1 MSDLKLLKERLI
13 ENKKAEVKVKIKEEE
28 AEKAQLLEESAR
40 SLAEEKAKQIS
51 LIDSRL
57 ARKFEQDKHTLQINK
72 RNELLS
78 EKQKMLKLVFNKAEE
93 QMNQWTDTEF
103 QQFLLS
109 VLKQHKDSESIELIL
124 GQYSIDKVSDDWINK
139 VAKEVVDI
147 QLSAETISR
156 KNGFILKK
164 TGIEYNYLFDELVKD
179 IKGQLVSSVS
189 KQLFD

>member
-1 MSDLKLLKERLI
+1 MSDLKLLTERLI
-13 ENKKAEVKVKIKEEE
+13 ENKKAEVQVKIKEAE

-78 EKQKMLKLVFNKAEE
+78 EKQKMLKIVFNKAEE
-93 QMNQWTDTEF
+93 QMNQWTDMEF

-109 VLKQHKDSESIELIL
+109 VLKQHKDSESIELIV
-124 GQYSIDKVSDDWINK
+124 GQYSIDKVSNDWINT

-147 QLSAETISR
+147 QLSAETVSR

>member
-1 MSDLKLLKERLI
+1 MSDLKLLTDRLI
-13 ENKKAEVKVKIKEEE
+13 ESKKAEVQEKIKE
-28 AEKAQLLEESAR
+28 AEIEKEQLLSESDEN
-40 SLAEEKAKQIS
+40 LAEEKAKQIN

-72 RNELLS
+72 RNQLLS
-78 EKQKMLKLVFNKAEE
+78 EKQKVLTVVFNEAEE
-93 QMNQWTDTEF
+93 QMNQWTDSEF

-109 VLKQHKDSESIELIL
+109 VLKQHKDSESIELIV
-124 GQYSIDKVSDDWINK
+124 GQHSVDKVTNDWIDK
-139 VAKEVVDI
+139 VAKEVVNV
-147 QLSAETISR
+147 QLSTETISK

-164 TGIEYNYLFDELVKD
+164 NGIEYNYLFDELVKD

>member
-1 MSDLKLLKERLI
+1 MSDLKLLTERLI
-13 ENKKAEVKVKIKEEE
+13 ENKKAEVQVKIKEAE

-139 VAKEVVDI
+139 VAKEEVNI
-147 QLSAETISR
+147 QLSTETISK

>member
-1 MSDLKLLKERLI
+1 MSDLKLLTERLI
-13 ENKKAEVKVKIKEEE
+13 ENKKAEVQVKIKEAE

-78 EKQKMLKLVFNKAEE
+78 EKQKMLKIVFNKAEE

-109 VLKQHKDSESIELIL
+109 VLKQHKDSESIELIV
-124 GQYSIDKVSDDWINK
+124 GQYSIDKVSNDWINT

-147 QLSAETISR
+147 QLSAETVSR

>member
-1 MSDLKLLKERLI
+1 MSDLKLLTERLI
-13 ENKKAEVKVKIKEEE
+13 ENKKAEVQEKIKEAE

-40 SLAEEKAKQIS
+40 NLAEEKAKQIS

-72 RNELLS
+72 RNQLLS
-78 EKQKMLKLVFNKAEE
+78 EKQKMLKIVFSKAEE

-109 VLKQHKDSESIELIL
+109 VLKQHKDSESIELIV
-124 GQYSIDKVSDDWINK
+124 GQYSVDKVSNDWINK
-139 VAKEVVDI
+139 VAKEEVNI
-147 QLSAETISR
+147 QLSTETISK

>member
-1 MSDLKLLKERLI
+1 MSDLKLLTERLI
-13 ENKKAEVKVKIKEEE
+13 ENKKAEVQVKIKEAE

-40 SLAEEKAKQIS
+40 NLAEEKAKQIS

-78 EKQKMLKLVFNKAEE
+78 EKQKRLKIVFNKAEE

>member
-1 MSDLKLLKERLI
+1 MSDLKLLTERLI
-13 ENKKAEVKVKIKEEE
+13 ENKKAEVQEKIKEAE

-40 SLAEEKAKQIS
+40 NLAEEKAKQIS

>member
-1 MSDLKLLKERLI
+1 MSDLKLLTERLI
-13 ENKKAEVKVKIKEEE
+13 ENKKSEVQVKIKEAE

-78 EKQKMLKLVFNKAEE
+78 EKQKMLKIVFNKAEE
-93 QMNQWTDTEF
+93 QMNQWTDMEF

-124 GQYSIDKVSDDWINK
+124 GQYSIDKVSNDWINT
-139 VAKEVVDI
+139 VSKEVVDI

>member
-1 MSDLKLLKERLI
+1 MSDLKLLTERLI
-13 ENKKAEVKVKIKEEE
+13 ENKKAEVQEKIKEAE

-40 SLAEEKAKQIS
+40 NLAEEKAKQIS

-109 VLKQHKDSESIELIL
+109 VLKQHKDSEPIELIV
-124 GQYSIDKVSDDWINK
+124 GQYSVDKVSNDWINK

>member
-1 MSDLKLLKERLI
+1 MSDLKLLTERLI
-13 ENKKAEVKVKIKEEE
+13 ENKKAEVQVKIKEAE

>member
-1 MSDLKLLKERLI
+1 MSDLKLLTDRLI
-13 ENKKAEVKVKIKEEE
+13 ENKKTEVQDKINEAE
-28 AEKAQLLEESAR
+28 AEKEQLLAESAKN
-40 SLAEEKAKQIS
+40 LAEEKAKQIS

-72 RNELLS
+72 RNQLLS
-78 EKQKMLKLVFNKAEE
+78 EKQKVLTVVFNEAEE
-93 QMNQWTDTEF
+93 QMNQWTELEF

-109 VLKQHKDSESIELIL
+109 VLKQHKDSDSIELIV
-124 GQYSIDKVSDDWINK
+124 GQESVNKVTNDWIDKI
-139 VAKEVVDI
+139 AKEVVNV
-147 QLSAETISR
+147 QLSAETISK

-164 TGIEYNYLFDELVKD
+164 SGIQYNYLFDELVKD

>member
-1 MSDLKLLKERLI
+1 MSDLKLLTERLI
-13 ENKKAEVKVKIKEEE
+13 ENKKAEVQEKIKEAE

-40 SLAEEKAKQIS
+40 NLAEEKAKQIS

-72 RNELLS
+72 RNQLLS
-78 EKQKMLKLVFNKAEE
+78 EKQKMLKIVFSKAEE
-93 QMNQWTDTEF
+93 QMNQWTDTDF

-109 VLKQHKDSESIELIL
+109 VLKQYKGSESIELIV
-124 GQYSIDKVSDDWINK
+124 GQYSVDKVSNDWINK
-139 VAKEVVDI
+139 VAKEEVNI
-147 QLSAETISR
+147 QLSTETISK

>member
-1 MSDLKLLKERLI
+1 MSDLKLLTERLI
-13 ENKKAEVKVKIKEEE
+13 ENKKAEVQVKIKEAE

-109 VLKQHKDSESIELIL
+109 VLKQHKNSESIELIV
-124 GQYSIDKVSDDWINK
+124 GQYSIDKVSNDWIDK

-147 QLSAETISR
+147 QLSAETVSR

>member
-1 MSDLKLLKERLI
+1 MSDLKLLTERLI
-13 ENKKAEVKVKIKEEE
+13 ENKKAEVQVKIKEAE

-93 QMNQWTDTEF
+93 QMNQWTDMEF

-109 VLKQHKDSESIELIL
+109 VLKQHKDSESIELIV
-124 GQYSIDKVSDDWINK
+124 GQYSIDKVSNDWIDK

-147 QLSAETISR
+147 QLSAETVSR

>member
-1 MSDLKLLKERLI
+1 MSDLKLLTDRLI
-13 ENKKAEVKVKIKEEE
+13 ENKKSEVQDKINEAE
-28 AEKAQLLEESAR
+28 AEKEQLLAESAKN
-40 SLAEEKAKQIS
+40 LAEEKAKQIS

-72 RNELLS
+72 RNQLLS
-78 EKQKMLKLVFNKAEE
+78 EKQKVLTVVFNEAEE
-93 QMNQWTDTEF
+93 QMNQWTDSEF

-109 VLKQHKDSESIELIL
+109 VLKEHRDSDSIELIV
-124 GQYSIDKVSDDWINK
+124 GQESVNKVTKDWIDK
-139 VAKEVVDI
+139 VAKEVVNI
-147 QLSAETISR
+147 QLSTETISK

-164 TGIEYNYLFDELVKD
+164 SGIQYNYLFDELVKD

>member
-1 MSDLKLLKERLI
+1 MSDLKLLTERLI
-13 ENKKAEVKVKIKEEE
+13 ENKKSEVQVKIKEAE

-78 EKQKMLKLVFNKAEE
+78 EKQKMLKIVFNKAEE
-93 QMNQWTDTEF
+93 QMNQWTDMEF

-109 VLKQHKDSESIELIL
+109 VLKQHKDSESIELIV
-124 GQYSIDKVSDDWINK
+124 GQYSIDKVSNDWINT

>member
-1 MSDLKLLKERLI
+1 MSDLKLLTERLI
-13 ENKKAEVKVKIKEEE
+13 ENKKAEVQVKIKEAE

-78 EKQKMLKLVFNKAEE
+78 EKQKRLKIVFNKAEE

-109 VLKQHKDSESIELIL
+109 VLKQHKDSESIELIV
-124 GQYSIDKVSDDWINK
+124 GQYSIDKVSNDWINT

-147 QLSAETISR
+147 QLSAETVSR

>member
-1 MSDLKLLKERLI
+1 MSDLKLLTERLI
-13 ENKKAEVKVKIKEEE
+13 ENKKAEVQEKIKEAE

-40 SLAEEKAKQIS
+40 NLAEEKAKQIS

-72 RNELLS
+72 RNQLLS
-78 EKQKMLKLVFNKAEE
+78 EKQKMLKIVFSKAEE

-109 VLKQHKDSESIELIL
+109 VLKQHKGSKSIELIV
-124 GQYSIDKVSDDWINK
+124 GQYSVDKVSNDWINK
-139 VAKEVVDI
+139 VAKEEVNI
-147 QLSAETISR
+147 QLSTETISK

>member
-1 MSDLKLLKERLI
+1 MSDLKLLTERLI
-13 ENKKAEVKVKIKEEE
+13 ENKKAEVQVKIKEAE

-93 QMNQWTDTEF
+93 QMNQWADMEF

>member
-1 MSDLKLLKERLI
+1 MSDLKLLTERLI
-13 ENKKAEVKVKIKEEE
+13 ENKKAEVQEKIKEAE

-40 SLAEEKAKQIS
+40 NLAEEKAKQIS

-72 RNELLS
+72 RNQLLS
-78 EKQKMLKLVFNKAEE
+78 EKQKMLKIVFNKAEE

-109 VLKQHKDSESIELIL
+109 VLKQHKGSESIELIV
-124 GQYSIDKVSDDWINK
+124 GQYSVDKVSNDWINK
-139 VAKEVVDI
+139 VAKEEVNI
-147 QLSAETISR
+147 QFSTETISK

>member
-1 MSDLKLLKERLI
+1 MSDLKLLTERLI
-13 ENKKAEVKVKIKEEE
+13 ENKKAEVQEKIKEAE

-40 SLAEEKAKQIS
+40 NLAEEKAKQIS

-72 RNELLS
+72 RNQLLS
-78 EKQKMLKLVFNKAEE
+78 EKQKMLKIVFSKAEE

-109 VLKQHKDSESIELIL
+109 VLKQHKDSEPIELIV
-124 GQYSIDKVSDDWINK
+124 GQYSVDKVSNDWINK
-139 VAKEVVDI
+139 VAKEEVNI
-147 QLSAETISR
+147 QLSTETISK
-156 KNGFILKK
+156 KNGVILKK

>member
-1 MSDLKLLKERLI
+1 MSDLKLLTERLI
-13 ENKKAEVKVKIKEEE
+13 ENKKAEVQEKIKEAE

-40 SLAEEKAKQIS
+40 NLAEEKAKQIS

-72 RNELLS
+72 RNQLLS
-78 EKQKMLKLVFNKAEE
+78 EKQKMLKIVFSKAEE

-109 VLKQHKDSESIELIL
+109 VLKQHKDSEPIELIV
-124 GQYSIDKVSDDWINK
+124 GQYSVDKVSNDWINK
-139 VAKEVVDI
+139 VAKEEVNI
-147 QLSAETISR
+147 QLSTETISK

>member
-1 MSDLKLLKERLI
+1 MSDLKLLTDRLI
-13 ENKKAEVKVKIKEEE
+13 ENKKSEVQDKINEAE
-28 AEKAQLLEESAR
+28 AEKEQLLAESAKN
-40 SLAEEKAKQIS
+40 LAEEKAKQIS

-72 RNELLS
+72 RNQLLS
-78 EKQKMLKLVFNKAEE
+78 EKQKVLTVVFNEAEE
-93 QMNQWTDTEF
+93 QMNQWTDSEF

-109 VLKQHKDSESIELIL
+109 VLKEHRDSDSIELIV
-124 GQYSIDKVSDDWINK
+124 GQESVNKVTKDWIDK
-139 VAKEVVDI
+139 VAKEVVNI
-147 QLSAETISR
+147 QLSTETISK

>member
-1 MSDLKLLKERLI
+1 MSDLKLLTERLI
-13 ENKKAEVKVKIKEEE
+13 ENKKAEVQVKIKEAE

-40 SLAEEKAKQIS
+40 NLAEEKAKQIS

-78 EKQKMLKLVFNKAEE
+78 EKQKMLKIVFNKAEE

-109 VLKQHKDSESIELIL
+109 VLKQHKDSESIELIV
-124 GQYSIDKVSDDWINK
+124 GQYSIDKVSNDWINT

-147 QLSAETISR
+147 QLSAETVSR

>member
-1 MSDLKLLKERLI
+1 MSDLKLLTERLI
-13 ENKKAEVKVKIKEEE
+13 ENKKAEVQVKIKEAE

-109 VLKQHKDSESIELIL
+109 VLKQHKNSESIELIV
-124 GQYSIDKVSDDWINK
+124 GQYSIDKVSNDWINT

>member
-1 MSDLKLLKERLI
+1 MSDLKLLTERLI
-13 ENKKAEVKVKIKEEE
+13 ENKKAEVQVKIKEAE

-40 SLAEEKAKQIS
+40 NLAEEKAKQIS

>member
-1 MSDLKLLKERLI
+1 MPLNLAITGYK
-13 ENKKAEVKVKIKEEE
+13 NEET
-28 AEKAQLLEESAR
+28 R
-40 SLAEEKAKQIS
+40 SISSTTRPSTAKQIS

-72 RNELLS
+72 RNQLLS
-78 EKQKMLKLVFNKAEE
+78 EKQKMLKIVFSKAEE
-93 QMNQWTDTEF
+93 QMNQWTDTDF

-109 VLKQHKDSESIELIL
+109 VLKQHKGSESIELIV
-124 GQYSIDKVSDDWINK
+124 GQYSVDKVSNDWINK